1 MKTTS
6 KLLSRFFM
14 LLLCILVVACSKD
27 DSDGTT
33 DPVDTDADGIID
45 ANDDCPNE
53 AGTASNNGCPE
64 ALSIAQVVALG
75 ENFEDVPQTP
85 QETTLNE
92 EEPFDDDFDRED
104 EGEEPTTE
112 RFICTKRTVSIE
124 DGSEDFFL
132 FDPNSSVIYPG
143 NLIQG
148 KTIDDATPESIP
160 LLRGGGVISYNII
173 DGNLN
178 ASEPVETISL
188 SAVRDAQNA
197 IIAGATGAVPASFN
211 LSVESVQSRRELALK
226 LGVKFE
232 TFNAKLSGQ
241 FELNTSNQ
249 SNYVVVKL
257 TQRFYTMDVDEP
269 TSSDAFFDPSVT
281 AEELAQ
287 YIQPNNP
294 AAYIS
299 SVTYGRVFY
308 MLFESTSSTSE
319 MMSKLD
325 LGYSTLGS
333 SASGSVDYNAFN
345 SLQELKLQVIAYGGN
360 AEETLEAVGNF
371 TTNQSI
377 GDFVANLGKSGDIET
392 GLPLSY
398 VLKSVKRRSDIVG
411 TNLSTEFDVVDC
423 ELKGVVPPLLYADLD
438 GLFEDGIG
446 AMLNISESHV
456 LIFNKAGDT
465 YAWYNGELPGVYK
478 SGTGEDAQPVFFA
491 VNENN
496 TELPLGP
503 LGNVPVGS
511 VGAAVDFSPN
521 VVYLFNNTGNLC
533 NIATVNPANIP
544 NTTLPSEVVVTYSV
558 NGGADPG
565 EDPTIFNVF
574 DIFSSNSPGSAIFQ
588 LTNGIGAGLRLGGE
602 TMAFFNREDDT
613 FQQYFTENN
622 GQFEEPVASVLWLTN
637 DNEGGSLF
645 PNVGAGTRF
654 NPGGGGLRY
663 LFVNEEG
670 TEIIEWIS
678 QGASN
683 GQNDLFQGPWVIT
696 KN

>member
-1 MKTTS
+1 MKTNF
-6 KLLSRFFM
+6 KFLSRF
-14 LLLCILVVACSKD
+14 LLVFLFIVAIACSKD
-27 DSDGTT
+27 ETSN
-33 DPVDTDADGIID
+33 PPEVADTDQDGVID
-45 ANDDCPNE
+45 SNDDCPNE
-53 AGTASNNGCPE
+53 AGPSSNNGCPVE
-64 ALSIAQVVALG
+64 PLSIAQVVALG
-75 ENFEDVPQTP
+75 EDFEDVPQTP
-85 QETTLNE
+85 QEKTLSE
-92 EEPFDDDFDRED
+92 EEPFDDDFYRED
-104 EGEEPTTE
+104 EGEEPSTE

-124 DGSEDFFL
+124 DGSDDFFL

-160 LLRGGGVISYNII
+160 LLRGSGVISYNVI

-178 ASEPVETISL
+178 ASQPVETISL
-188 SAVRDAQNA
+188 SAVRTAQNA

-241 FELNTSNQ
+241 FELNTSNK

-269 TSSDAFFDPSVT
+269 TSSEAFFDPSVT
-281 AEELAQ
+281 AEELSQ
-287 YIQPNNP
+287 YIQPDNP

-333 SASGSVDYNAFN
+333 SASGSVDYSAFN

-465 YAWYNGELPGVYK
+465 YAWFNGELPGVYK
-478 SGTGEDAQPVFFA
+478 SGTGEDAQPIFFA

-503 LGNVPVGS
+503 LGNVPVGT

-521 VVYLFNNTGNLC
+521 VVYIFNNTGNLC

-558 NGGADPG
+558 NNGADPG

-574 DIFSSNSPGSAIFQ
+574 DIFSSNSSGSF
-588 LTNGIGAGLRLGGE
+588 LLNNGIGAGVGVGYPN
-602 TMAFFNREDDT
+602 MAFFDRGGT
-613 FQQYFTENN
+613 QYQRYDSDND
-622 GQFEEPVASVLWLTN
+622 GQFRDLTDSTEWFFGATTNVGGVLF
-637 DNEGGSLF
+637 E
-645 PNVGAGTRF
+645 NVGAATAFTNGNSTKF
-654 NPGGGGLRY
+654 
-663 LFVNEEG
+663 LFVNEDSS
-670 TEIIEWIS
+670 EIMEWIS
-678 QGASN
+678 G
-683 GQNDLFQGPWVIT
+683 DLIFSGPWVI
-696 KN
+696 N

>member
-1 MKTTS
+1 
-6 KLLSRFFM
+6 M
-14 LLLCILVVACSKD
+14 LLLFIIIVACSKD
-27 DSDGTT
+27 ESGTT
-33 DPVDTDADGIID
+33 DPVDTDGDGIVD

-64 ALSIAQVVALG
+64 VLNIAQVVALG
-75 ENFEDVPQTP
+75 EDFEDVPQTQ
-85 QETTLNE
+85 QETTLNQ
-92 EEPFDDDFDRED
+92 EEPYNDDFYRED

-124 DGSEDFFL
+124 DGSDDFFL
-132 FDPNSSVIYPG
+132 FDPNASVIYPG

-160 LLRGGGVISYNII
+160 LLRGSGVISYNII

-188 SAVRDAQNA
+188 SAVRDAQNR

-241 FELNTSNQ
+241 FALNTSSK
-249 SNYVVVKL
+249 SNSVVVKL

-287 YIQPNNP
+287 YIQPDNP

-319 MMSKLD
+319 MMSKLN

-465 YAWYNGELPGVYK
+465 YAWFNGELPGVYK
-478 SGTGEDAQPVFFA
+478 SGTGENAQPIFFA

-503 LGNVPVGS
+503 LGNVPVGT

-521 VVYLFNNTGNLC
+521 VVYIFNNTGNLC

-558 NGGADPG
+558 NNSVDPG

-574 DIFSSNSPGSAIFQ
+574 DIFSSNSSGSF
-588 LTNGIGAGLRLGGE
+588 LLNNGIGAGVGVGYPN
-602 TMAFFNREDDT
+602 MAFFDRGGT
-613 FQQYFTENN
+613 QYQRYDSDNG
-622 GQFEEPVASVLWLTN
+622 GQFRGLTDSTEWFFGATTNVGGVLF
-637 DNEGGSLF
+637 E
-645 PNVGAGTRF
+645 NVGAATTFTNGNSTKF
-654 NPGGGGLRY
+654 
-663 LFVNEEG
+663 LFVNEDSS
-670 TEIIEWIS
+670 EIMEWIS
-678 QGASN
+678 GDRIFS
-683 GQNDLFQGPWVIT
+683 GSWVI
-696 KN
+696 N